1 MTILTLLSD
10 LLLLVATGGLGVYCV
25 VLARRLRA
33 VDEAE
38 NGAGSSVA
46 AFSDEIADLKSAV
59 ADAHAET
66 DGKSAHLTAE
76 IEKADDR
83 LGRLEL
89 LLAGLEDMEADLEDR
104 LDAPP
109 PEAEEFV
116 PTFRASRSTSDRSL
130 AR

>member
-10 LLLLVATGGLGVYCV
+10 LLLLVATGGLAAWCL
-25 VLARRLRA
+25 VLSRRLRA
-33 VDEAE
+33 FDEADS
-38 NGAGSSVA
+38 GVGSSVA
-46 AFSDEIADLKSAV
+46 ALSEEIAALKSAV
-59 ADAHAET
+59 AEVHAET
-66 DGKSAHLTAE
+66 DAKAAALAAQ

-83 LGRLEL
+83 IGRLEL

-109 PEAEEFV
+109 PAPEDVV
-116 PTFRASRSTSDRSL
+116 PTFRASRAPSDRSL